1 MNLYFD
7 TSALVKL
14 FHEESGTE
22 VVTDLIN
29 NPENSIFISDLTRLE
44 FTSALCRRYRNKE
57 INDQELNEAL
67 SGFREDYSRFHVEPL
82 GQMVL
87 QEAEELLM
95 KYGKTYGLRTLDA
108 LHLATF
114 LLIKED
120 DWFFVASDDN
130 LISAAKAIGILTLN
144 PLSNAL

>member
-44 FTSALCRRYRNKE
+44 FISALCRRYRNKE

-108 LHLATF
+108 LHLATAPDLPVIQVA
-114 LLIKED
+114 LLKVSILSFPADKHT
-120 DWFFVASDDN
+120 
-130 LISAAKAIGILTLN
+130 LTL
-144 PLSNAL
+144 LQV